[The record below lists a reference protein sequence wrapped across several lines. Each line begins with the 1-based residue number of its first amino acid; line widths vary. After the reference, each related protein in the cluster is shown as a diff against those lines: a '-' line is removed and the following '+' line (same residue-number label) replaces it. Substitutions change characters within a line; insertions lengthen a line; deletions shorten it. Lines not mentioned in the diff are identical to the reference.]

1 MKRNTMKS
9 LLLVPALLV
18 AGFAGAGADAAH
30 ADDDKRFDGPGGLS
44 APAPMKEERRMDG
57 RDGKRMRE
65 HHGRMGKEGKRGA
78 HGMKGKMG
86 RHGGRGGMRGG
97 HGAMME
103 KLNLSD
109 RQKEQMKSL
118 HEDQQRRM
126 IPIHAGLQE
135 ARLDLQKLM
144 RADAPSRSQIDA
156 TIDRMAKLRA
166 DAQKARVATMLEA
179 HTVLTPEQ
187 RKQMK
192 EMHGGMGRGMRGMG
206 GMGGGRGMHGGG
218 HHGEI

>member
-18 AGFAGAGADAAH
+18 AGFAGAGADAAQ
-30 ADDDKRFDGPGGLS
+30 AQDDPRFDGPGGLS
-44 APAPMKEERRMDG
+44 APAPPKEERRMDG
-57 RDGKRMRE
+57 RGDRRMRE
-65 HHGRMGKEGKRGA
+65 HHGRMGAEGKRGG
-78 HGMKGKMG
+78 HGRMGMKGHMG
-86 RHGGRGGMRGG
+86 RGGRGGMRGG
-97 HGAMME
+97 HAAMME

-118 HEDQQRRM
+118 HEAQQRRM
-126 IPIHAGLQE
+126 IPIRSGLEE
-135 ARLDLQKLM
+135 AQLDLQKLM

-179 HTVLTPEQ
+179 HTLLTPEQ

-192 EMHGGMGRGMRGMG
+192 ELHGGMGRGLRGF
-206 GMGGGRGMHGGG
+206 GGGRGMHGGG
-218 HHGEI
+218 HHGDEI